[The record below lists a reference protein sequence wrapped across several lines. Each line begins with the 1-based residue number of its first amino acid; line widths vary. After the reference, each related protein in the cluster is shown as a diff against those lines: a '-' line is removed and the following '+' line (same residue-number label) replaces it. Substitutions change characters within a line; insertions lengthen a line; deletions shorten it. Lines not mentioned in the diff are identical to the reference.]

1 MVLDMDTEPA
11 PALEPA
17 RSLHEVFQT
26 LAGDP
31 DPDAV
36 LTAAGHAGLPADL
49 LTEAIVNFADTA
61 PPEVAEH
68 LSPVV
73 LGASSDAGLGLD
85 LLTSAPQVTWDDD
98 GLDAVDEPAWT
109 AADDP
114 ALDELD
120 FGAGGDELDA
130 LDDADGHLPGDAPD
144 DLPDAD
150 DLADDVPDDVPV
162 PDGDDLPDGDL
173 ADEGWGDAWDGDAG
187 DLSGDLP
194 DELPDD
200 LDDGSAADDLP
211 DA

>member
-1 MVLDMDTEPA
+1 MVLDMDMDPA

-36 LTAAGHAGLPADL
+36 LAAAGHAGLPADL
-49 LTEAIVNFADTA
+49 LTEAIVSFADTA

-73 LGASSDAGLGLD
+73 LGASSDAGLGLE

-98 GLDAVDEPAWT
+98 LDTGEEPTWADEGP
-109 AADDP
+109 P
-114 ALDELD
+114 LEELD

-130 LDDADGHLPGDAPD
+130 LDALDAPAGAEAAEAAET
-144 DLPDAD
+144 AD
-150 DLADDVPDDVPV
+150 DAPAEVPV
-162 PDGDDLPDGDL
+162 AAATAGDLPDGDL
-173 ADEGWGDAWDGDAG
+173 AEEGWGDAWDGETG

-200 LDDGSAADDLP
+200 LAGGPATDDLP

>member
-1 MVLDMDTEPA
+1 MVLDMDMDPA

-36 LTAAGHAGLPADL
+36 LAAAGHAGLPADL
-49 LTEAIVNFADTA
+49 LTEAIVSFADTA

-73 LGASSDAGLGLD
+73 LGASSDPGLGLE
-85 LLTSAPQVTWDDD
+85 LLTSAPQVTWDDE
-98 GLDAVDEPAWT
+98 LDTGEEPTWADEGP
-109 AADDP
+109 P
-114 ALDELD
+114 LEELD

-130 LDDADGHLPGDAPD
+130 LDALDAP
-144 DLPDAD
+144 AGAEAAEAAET
-150 DLADDVPDDVPV
+150 ADDVPAEVPV
-162 PDGDDLPDGDL
+162 ATAAAGDLPDGDL
-173 ADEGWGDAWDGDAG
+173 AEEGWGDAWDGETG

-200 LDDGSAADDLP
+200 LAGGPATDDLP

>member
-1 MVLDMDTEPA
+1 MVLDMDMDPA

-36 LTAAGHAGLPADL
+36 LAAAGHAGLPADL
-49 LTEAIVNFADTA
+49 LTEAIVSFADTA

-73 LGASSDAGLGLD
+73 LGASSDAGLGLE

-98 GLDAVDEPAWT
+98 LDTGEEPTWADEGP
-109 AADDP
+109 P
-114 ALDELD
+114 LEELD

-130 LDDADGHLPGDAPD
+130 LDALDAP
-144 DLPDAD
+144 AGAEAAEAAET
-150 DLADDVPDDVPV
+150 ADDVPAEVPV
-162 PDGDDLPDGDL
+162 ATAAAGDLPDGDL
-173 ADEGWGDAWDGDAG
+173 AEEGWGDAWDGETG

-200 LDDGSAADDLP
+200 LAGDPATDDLP

>member
-1 MVLDMDTEPA
+1 MVLDMDMDPA

-36 LTAAGHAGLPADL
+36 LAAAGYAGLPADL
-49 LTEAIVNFADTA
+49 LTEAIVSFADTA

-73 LGASSDAGLGLD
+73 LGASSDAGLGLE

-98 GLDAVDEPAWT
+98 LDAVEEPAW
-109 AADDP
+109 AEEGP
-114 ALDELD
+114 ALEELD

-130 LDDADGHLPGDAPD
+130 LDAPD
-144 DLPDAD
+144 GDLPDAD
-150 DLADDVPDDVPV
+150 LAE
-162 PDGDDLPDGDL
+162 
-173 ADEGWGDAWDGDAG
+173 EGWGDAWDGEAG

-200 LDDGSAADDLP
+200 LMGEPAADDDLP

>member
-1 MVLDMDTEPA
+1 MDPA

-36 LTAAGHAGLPADL
+36 LAAAGHAGLPADL
-49 LTEAIVNFADTA
+49 LTEAIVSFADTA
-61 PPEVAEH
+61 TPEVAEH

-73 LGASSDAGLGLD
+73 LGASSDPGLGLE

-98 GLDAVDEPAWT
+98 GLDAVEEPAWT
-109 AADDP
+109 DEGP
-114 ALDELD
+114 ALEELD

-130 LDDADGHLPGDAPD
+130 LDAPD
-144 DLPDAD
+144 GDLPDAE
-150 DLADDVPDDVPV
+150 DLADDVPDVDVP
-162 PDGDDLPDGDL
+162 LPAADGDL
-173 ADEGWGDAWDGDAG
+173 PAGDLAGEGWGDAWDGEAG

-200 LDDGSAADDLP
+200 LGDAATDDLP

>member
-1 MVLDMDTEPA
+1 MVLDMDMDPA

-36 LTAAGHAGLPADL
+36 LAAAGHAGLPADL
-49 LTEAIVNFADTA
+49 LTEAIVSFADTA

-73 LGASSDAGLGLD
+73 LGASSDAGLGLE

-98 GLDAVDEPAWT
+98 LDTGEEPAW
-109 AADDP
+109 ADEGP
-114 ALDELD
+114 PLEELD

-130 LDDADGHLPGDAPD
+130 LDALDAPEGAEAAGA
-144 DLPDAD
+144 PDAE
-150 DLADDVPDDVPV
+150 DDVPDEVPV
-162 PDGDDLPDGDL
+162 ATAAPGDLPDGDL
-173 ADEGWGDAWDGDAG
+173 PEGDLGEEGWGDAWGGETG

-200 LDDGSAADDLP
+200 LPDDLP

>member
-1 MVLDMDTEPA
+1 MVLDMDMDPA

-36 LTAAGHAGLPADL
+36 LAAAGYAGLPADL
-49 LTEAIVNFADTA
+49 LTEAIVSVADTA

-73 LGASSDAGLGLD
+73 LGASSDAGLGLE

-98 GLDAVDEPAWT
+98 LDAVEEPAW
-109 AADDP
+109 AEEGP
-114 ALDELD
+114 ALEELD

-130 LDDADGHLPGDAPD
+130 LDAPD
-144 DLPDAD
+144 GDLPDAD
-150 DLADDVPDDVPV
+150 LPDAEDLADDVPEVEIPV
-162 PDGDDLPDGDL
+162 PAAAGDLPDGDL
-173 ADEGWGDAWDGDAG
+173 AEEGWGDAWDGEAG

-200 LDDGSAADDLP
+200 LMGEPAADDDLP